1 MPSAETRERAASTS
15 TTSLKPDRSTRGRA
29 CRSRSR
35 NRFDVLFARPI
46 PSRPPAA
53 SSARS
58 RASLLS
64 WLFTGVEEGAAHRIV
79 VADVALAHHDLE
91 DVRLAVGGAEHL
103 SARPQVS
110 PPDSADSLVEPPG
123 IELVHPLPIAV
134 EATRPVVERERV
146 VAAQVF
152 DVHHFEP
159 AALAP
164 VDRLGEAGNPAAGE
178 DVLADPELGVAHADV
193 ADEVDHPEPA
203 RLEILGVGAN
213 HLRKLVA
220 PRVLERADREQLVEL
235 PRHLAEIAL
244 EHLDLAFE
252 AAAPDLGAYFLDLL
266 GGGVDA
272 GADRPVLLPGV
283 EEQVAPAA
291 ADVGEGIATLEQ
303 DLAAHV
309 VHLGD
314 LRFLERL
321 GCVGEPG
328 AGVGH
333 AHFVEPFAVEI
344 LAGPVVEAGVR
355 FRLRD
360 RRVAADELVPPVA
373 HLDEESRHA
382 VEAGVAEKQHAP
394 CGAAVA
400 DEDGHVR
407 RALAV
412 LPGRAVGEDDAET
425 DLGLRADLLHCLL
438 ELRVHDLSG
447 CRCARRDLDSF
458 LLQIE
463 AAGGRRGKML
473 PVAAAVLLVSG
484 ARLAR
489 PAFE

>member
-46 PSRPPAA
+46 PPRPPAA

-64 WLFTGVEEGAAHRIV
+64 WLFTGVEEGAAHWIV
-79 VADVALAHHDLE
+79 VADVAFAHYDLE
-91 DVRLAVGGAEHL
+91 EVRLAVGGAEHL
-103 SARPQVS
+103 GARPEVS
-110 PPDSADSLVEPPG
+110 PPDSAEPLVELPG
-123 IELVHPLPIAV
+123 IELVHALPIAV
-134 EATRPVVERERV
+134 EALRPVVERQRV
-146 VAAQVF
+146 VAPQVL
-152 DVHHFEP
+152 DVHDLQS

-164 VDRLGEAGNPAAGE
+164 VDRLGEAGDPAAGE
-178 DVLADPELGVAHADV
+178 DVLAYPELGVAHADV
-193 ADEVDHPEPA
+193 ADEVYHPEPA
-203 RLEILGVGAN
+203 RLEIPGVGAD

-220 PRVLERADREQLVEL
+220 PRVLERPDREQLVEL
-235 PRHLAEIAL
+235 ARRLAEVAL
-244 EHLDLAFE
+244 EHLDLALQ
-252 AAAPDLGAYFLDLL
+252 AAALDLGARFLDLF

-272 GADRPVLLPGV
+272 GAERAVLLPGV

-291 ADVGEGIATLEQ
+291 ADVGEGVAPLEQ

-321 GCVGEPG
+321 GSVREPG

-333 AHFVEPFAVEI
+333 ARFVEPFPVEV
-344 LAGPVVEAGVR
+344 LSRPVVKARV
-355 FRLRD
+355 RLRLRN
-360 RRVAADELVPPVA
+360 RRVAVSEFVPPVA
-373 HLDEESRHA
+373 HLDEESRLA
-382 VEAGVAEKQHAP
+382 VEAGVHARAEGVREAALDIDIAVEIGLEKADVAEQQHAP

-400 DEDGHVR
+400 DEDGDVR

-412 LPGRAVGEDDAET
+412 LPGRTVGEHDAKA
-425 DLGLRADLLHCLL
+425 DVRLRADLGHFFL
-438 ELRVHDLSG
+438 ETRVHDLFWAPV
-447 CRCARRDLDSF
+447 CEARS
-458 LLQIE
+458 
-463 AAGGRRGKML
+463 
-473 PVAAAVLLVSG
+473 
-484 ARLAR
+484 
-489 PAFE
+489 